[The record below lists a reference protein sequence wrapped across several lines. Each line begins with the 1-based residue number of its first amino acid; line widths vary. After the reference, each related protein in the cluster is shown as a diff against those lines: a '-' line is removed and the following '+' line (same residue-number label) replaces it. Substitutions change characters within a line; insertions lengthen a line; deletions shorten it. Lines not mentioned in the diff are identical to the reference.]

1 MKQREILVVED
12 DPDEE
17 ALLLRA
23 LQASNYTGEVSVAR
37 DGQEA
42 IDYLMSDDNP
52 PPRLIILDLKL
63 PKMGGLKVLQALR
76 VQNETRL
83 IPVVVF
89 TSSTD
94 QSDILT
100 CYDLGVN
107 SFVNK
112 PTDYATF
119 KEAIGRL
126 VDYWVN
132 FNIPMPIERRR
143 ATAASH

>member
-1 MKQREILVVED
+1 MAERAILVVED

-23 LQASNYTGEVSVAR
+23 LKATDYDGEISVAR

-42 IDYLMSDDNP
+42 IDYLLNEGNP

-89 TSSTD
+89 TSSME

-107 SFVNK
+107 SYVTK
-112 PTDYATF
+112 PADYASF
-119 KEAIGRL
+119 KDAVGKL
-126 VDYWVN
+126 VEYWVN
-132 FNIPMPIERRR
+132 FNIPMPMERRQYAR
-143 ATAASH
+143 LA

>member
-23 LQASNYTGEVSVAR
+23 LKATDYTGEVSVAR

-42 IDYLMSDDNP
+42 IDYLTGGEHS

-119 KEAIGRL
+119 KEAVGRL

-132 FNIPMPIERRR
+132 FNIPMPLERRR
-143 ATAASH
+143 SAAQAG

>member
-23 LQASNYTGEVSVAR
+23 LKASNYTGEVSVAR

-42 IDYLMSDDNP
+42 IDYLMSEDNP

-119 KEAIGRL
+119 KEAVGRL

-132 FNIPMPIERRR
+132 FNIPMPMERRR
-143 ATAASH
+143 AIAESR